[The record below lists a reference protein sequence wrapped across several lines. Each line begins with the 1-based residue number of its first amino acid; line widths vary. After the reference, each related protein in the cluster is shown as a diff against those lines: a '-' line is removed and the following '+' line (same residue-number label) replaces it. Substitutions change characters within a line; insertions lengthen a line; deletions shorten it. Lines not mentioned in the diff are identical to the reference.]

1 MEWSDKGIV
10 LSSRKHGE
18 NAAIV
23 SLLTQT
29 HGRHSGLVR
38 GGSSSR
44 ARAIYQ
50 TGNLV
55 KADWRARL
63 EEHLGTFSCELVRSN
78 AAKMMDERL
87 PLQALIA
94 ATSMIERLLPERESY
109 PETFKSLCSLIT
121 RLTDQDH
128 WLPEYIYWEIGFL
141 ADLGY
146 GLDFTRCAATGE
158 TENLVFVSPRSG
170 GAVSQKAGEPY
181 KDKLFPLPAFLLRSD
196 TAPGV
201 SQILDGLRITSHFL
215 ALCARDTGADNLPPA
230 RGEFIK
236 LLARS

>member
-18 NAAIV
+18 TAAIV
-23 SLLTQT
+23 SLLTQS

-38 GGSSSR
+38 GGSSSH

-50 TGNLV
+50 IGNLV
-55 KADWRARL
+55 TADWRARL
-63 EEHLGTFSCELVRSN
+63 EEHLGTFSCELVQPN

-87 PLQALIA
+87 GLHALIA
-94 ATSMIERLLPERESY
+94 STSMIERLLPERDSY
-109 PETFKSLCSLIT
+109 PETFKNLCSLIT
-121 RLTDQDH
+121 KLTTRDY

-141 ADLGY
+141 SDLGY
-146 GLDFTRCAATGE
+146 GLDFTRCAATGV
-158 TENLVFVSPRSG
+158 TDNLLFVSPRSG

-181 KDKLFPLPAFLLRSD
+181 KDKLFSLPPFLLRRDKTPS
-196 TAPGV
+196 V
-201 SQILDGLRITSHFL
+201 SQILDGFRITSHFL
-215 ALCARDTGADNLPPA
+215 AACARETGVDNLPSA

>member
-1 MEWSDKGIV
+1 M
-10 LSSRKHGE
+10 
-18 NAAIV
+18 
-23 SLLTQT
+23 TT
-29 HGRHSGLVR
+29 
-38 GGSSSR
+38 
-44 ARAIYQ
+44 
-50 TGNLV
+50 
-55 KADWRARL
+55 
-63 EEHLGTFSCELVRSN
+63 
-78 AAKMMDERL
+78 
-87 PLQALIA
+87 
-94 ATSMIERLLPERESY
+94 
-109 PETFKSLCSLIT
+109 
-121 RLTDQDH
+121 QDH

-141 ADLGY
+141 YDLGY

-181 KDKLFPLPAFLLRSD
+181 KDKLFALPPFLLRKD
-196 TAPGV
+196 KEPRV

>member
-18 NAAIV
+18 NASIV
-23 SLLTQT
+23 SLMTQS

-38 GGSSSR
+38 GGSGSR

-55 KADWRARL
+55 TVDWRARL
-63 EEHLGTFSCELVRSN
+63 EEHLGTFLCELVRSN
-78 AAKMMDERL
+78 AAKIMDDRL
-87 PLQALIA
+87 ALQALIA
-94 ATSMIERLLPERESY
+94 ATSMIERFLPERESY
-109 PETFKSLCSLIT
+109 PETFKKLCSLIT
-121 RLTDQDH
+121 DLTGSDH
-128 WLPEYIYWEIGFL
+128 WLSHYIYWEIGFL
-141 ADLGY
+141 TDLGY
-146 GLDFTRCAATGE
+146 GLDFTRCAATGG

-170 GAVSQKAGEPY
+170 GAVCREAGEPY
-181 KDKLFPLPAFLLRSD
+181 KDKLFPLPEFLLRRD
-196 TAPGV
+196 KDPGI
-201 SQILDGLRITSHFL
+201 SQLLDGLRITSHFL
-215 ALCARDTGADNLPPA
+215 TLYARETGVVVLPPA

>member
-23 SLLTQT
+23 SLLTLS

-38 GGSSSR
+38 GGASSR

-55 KADWRARL
+55 TAEWRARL
-63 EEHLGTFSCELVRSN
+63 EEHLGTFSCELVHPN
-78 AAKMMDERL
+78 AAKMMDQRL
-87 PLQALIA
+87 ALQALVA
-94 ATSMIERLLPERESY
+94 STSMIERLLPEREAY
-109 PETFKSLCSLIT
+109 PETFKNLCSLIT
-121 RLTDQDH
+121 KLTAQDY
-128 WLPEYIYWEIGFL
+128 WLAEYIYWEIGFL

-146 GLDFTRCAATGE
+146 GLDFTRCAATGG

-170 GAVSQKAGEPY
+170 CAVSQKAGEPY
-181 KDKLFPLPAFLLRSD
+181 KDKLFALPPFLLRKD
-196 TAPGV
+196 KEPRV

-215 ALCARDTGADNLPPA
+215 ALCVRDTGVDNLPPA